1 MNAIEFQAIAH
12 DGIVED
18 PRPNIPNGE
27 ISTLR

>member
-1 MNAIEFQAIAH
+1 MSAIKLQATAH

-18 PRPNIPNGE
+18 PRLNIPDGE